1 MVVPDL
7 QWRAAQYLRSVDRGD
22 AAAADGLLTA
32 CALGTREKP
41 RNVISALRNLFGK
54 SAHLWMYDFA
64 ALKALLEQAGFT
76 GVRRC
81 EVGDCRDPM
90 FALVE
95 ERGRFFDTDER
106 ELAVEAM
113 KPGRG
118 SQQSVR

>member
-7 QWRAAQYLRSVDRGD
+7 QWRAAQYLRSAERGD

-64 ALKALLEQAGFT
+64 ALEALLEQAGFT

-81 EVGDCRDPM
+81 ELGDCRDPM

-95 ERGRFFDTDER
+95 ERERFFDAGER
-106 ELAVEAM
+106 ELAIEAM
-113 KPGRG
+113 KPGRS
-118 SQQSVR
+118 SQQCVR